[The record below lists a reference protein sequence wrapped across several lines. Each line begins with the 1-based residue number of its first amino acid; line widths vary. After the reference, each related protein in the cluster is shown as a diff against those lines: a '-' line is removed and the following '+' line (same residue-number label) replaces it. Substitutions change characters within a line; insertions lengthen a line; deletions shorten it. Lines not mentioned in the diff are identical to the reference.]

1 MTSIPKLLR
10 LTLPILAVGLGA
22 TALTLM
28 LPSRSDSTVHAA
40 ESVPAGT
47 RLSGARVAG
56 AGLVEPA
63 SELIEIAAPV
73 AGIVREVHVV
83 AGQSVEAGA
92 PLLRLDD
99 RTARAAVAEREAA
112 LISAR
117 AALAE
122 ARLQQRQAERERE
135 RLAAIQSRG
144 LVTAEDLDRRRYAV
158 ETAQAQVQTQQ
169 ARVAEADAALQAART
184 ALDLTV
190 VRAPIAGTVLQVSAR
205 PGQFAGTGAGA
216 EPLLRFGQ
224 TAPLH
229 VRIDIDEADI
239 ARVDPAGMGEIVARG
254 AFGQRAPIRRVRV
267 EPLVIPKRSL
277 TNQPAER
284 VDTRVL
290 QVIYALPAERAA
302 DFVVGQQ
309 VDAYLPAIGS

>member
-1 MTSIPKLLR
+1 MVAATSVGGVAAQEQAHGAAHLRLDPLVRGQRLAHVGVLRQAGIAEMDELPRRQPGVRDHQLPLVDRAIEQRRQRRGALLR
-10 LTLPILAVGLGA
+10 AGVHEDPAQCRCPVGFA
-22 TALTLM
+22 DQRA
-28 LPSRSDSTVHAA
+28 DDAA
-40 ESVPAGT
+40 GVLRQHRTQEADAELVQRIGQ
-47 RLSGARVAG
+47 RHVGIEDEVAG
-56 AGLVEPA
+56 AD
-63 SELIEIAAPV
+63 
-73 AGIVREVHVV
+73 
-83 AGQSVEAGA
+83 
-92 PLLRLDD
+92 RL
-99 RTARAAVAEREAA
+99 
-112 LISAR
+112 
-117 AALAE
+117 ALA
-122 ARLQQRQAERERE
+122 ADHLGKQRRLVGE
-135 RLAAIQSRG
+135 
-144 LVTAEDLDRRRYAV
+144 
-158 ETAQAQVQTQQ
+158 

-239 ARVDPAGMGEIVARG
+239 ARVDPAAAGEIVARG
-254 AFGQRAPIRRVRV
+254 AFGQRASIRRVRV

-290 QVIYALPAERAA
+290 QVIYALPAEQAA

-309 VDAYLPAIGS
+309 VDAYLPAIGP